1 MYYVCFVK
9 PMHIYFFILFVVLKF
24 FILGVKYFL
33 MDSWKTFSH
42 IRIPFYQDIEDHSTL
57 LNLSSLI
64 YFNIPLLLIGLKRY
78 LTLVRW
84 KNKKNV
90 SPREHSLEIYCCFE
104 LSVASRNIKAKY
116 FLQNISRH
124 IVCRCINMTPPLKSS
139 YDQGIGLCIT
149 CLI

>member
-9 PMHIYFFILFVVLKF
+9 PVLIYFFILFVVLKF

-42 IRIPFYQDIEDHSTL
+42 IRFPFYQDIEDHSTL

-78 LTLVRW
+78 LTLVR
-84 KNKKNV
+84 
-90 SPREHSLEIYCCFE
+90 
-104 LSVASRNIKAKY
+104 
-116 FLQNISRH
+116 
-124 IVCRCINMTPPLKSS
+124 
-139 YDQGIGLCIT
+139 
-149 CLI
+149 

>member
-9 PMHIYFFILFVVLKF
+9 PVLIYFFILFVVLKF

-84 KNKKNV
+84 KKINK

-139 YDQGIGLCIT
+139 CDQGIGLCIT